1 MTYKG
6 HRNAGQFLELI
17 HQTPMTRINIAVDYL
32 WPNCT
37 IQVDDHRY
45 SDAIIR
51 CIVIHH
57 IHEQVVMLDAGPY
70 HKRIA

>member
-1 MTYKG
+1 
-6 HRNAGQFLELI
+6 
-17 HQTPMTRINIAVDYL
+17 MTRINIAVDYL